1 MKHKFTLSPAKLLA
15 LGFLGIIL
23 LGTSL
28 LCLPFASYE
37 EHTSFVDA
45 LFTATSATC
54 VTGLVTLTT
63 ATHWTLFGKVIIILL
78 IQIGGLGF
86 MTFVSLSAIILN
98 KNISLHER
106 KLMVQSTGSL
116 ELRGIINLIKR
127 VALGTMLVEGAG
139 AMLLMF
145 RFLSL
150 GNDFL
155 SSLWYGIFHSISAF
169 CNAGFDIL
177 GDNSLINYSSDPFI
191 LITISLLIIIGG
203 IGFLVWNDFVSY
215 KFNFKKYKLH
225 SKLALLIT
233 SILIFGGWILLY
245 ITERNASLGAFS
257 EGDKWLNAFF
267 QSVTLRTAGFDSIS
281 QGSLSRGGSVISVV
295 FMLIGGCPGSTA
307 GGIKAITFLV
317 VILNTISFARDK
329 DSITIFKKRI
339 SDSTVKQ
346 SCAIMT
352 LYLLAVCAV
361 TVAICLIEGD
371 SFSLGNIIYE
381 VASAIATVGLTQGI
395 TPLLSVASKII
406 LCFAMYF
413 GRLGGLTLL
422 LAIAEKQPGASLE
435 RPYEKI
441 LIG

>member
-1 MKHKFTLSPAKLLA
+1 MKHKLTLSPAKLLA

-37 EHTSFVDA
+37 GHTSFVDA

-63 ATHWTLFGKVIIILL
+63 ATHWTLFGKIVIILL

-139 AMLLMF
+139 AILLML

-150 GNDFL
+150 GNGFL
-155 SSLWYGIFHSISAF
+155 NSLWYGIFHSISAF
-169 CNAGFDIL
+169 CNAGFDII

-245 ITERNASLGAFS
+245 ITERNASLGSFS

>member
-37 EHTSFVDA
+37 GHTSFVDA

-127 VALGTMLVEGAG
+127 VALGTMLVEGTG
-139 AMLLMF
+139 AILLTA

-150 GNDFL
+150 GNGFL

-245 ITERNASLGAFS
+245 ITERNASLSAFS

-267 QSVTLRTAGFDSIS
+267 QSVTLRTAGFDSIN

-346 SCAIMT
+346 ACAIMT

>member
-37 EHTSFVDA
+37 GHTSFVDA

-63 ATHWTLFGKVIIILL
+63 ATHWTLFGKIVIILL

-127 VALGTMLVEGAG
+127 VALGTILVEGAG
-139 AMLLMF
+139 AILLTA

-150 GNDFL
+150 GNSFIN
-155 SSLWYGIFHSISAF
+155 SLWYGIFHSISAF

-177 GDNSLINYSSDPFI
+177 GDNSLINYSSDPFM

-245 ITERNASLGAFS
+245 VTERNASLGAFS

>member
-37 EHTSFVDA
+37 GHTSFVDA

-63 ATHWTLFGKVIIILL
+63 ATHWTLFGKIVIILL

-116 ELRGIINLIKR
+116 ELRGVINLIKR
-127 VALGTMLVEGAG
+127 VALGTMLIEGAG
-139 AMLLMF
+139 AILLTV

-150 GNDFL
+150 GNSFL
-155 SSLWYGIFHSISAF
+155 NSLWYGIFHSISAF

-177 GDNSLINYSSDPFI
+177 GYNSLINYSSDPFI

-233 SILIFGGWILLY
+233 SILIFGGWMLLY
-245 ITERNASLGAFS
+245 ITERNASLGSFS

-267 QSVTLRTAGFDSIS
+267 QSVTLRTAGFDSIN

-339 SDSTVKQ
+339 SDTTVKQ
-346 SCAIMT
+346 ACAIMT

-395 TPLLSVASKII
+395 TPLLSVASKMI

-422 LAIAEKQPGASLE
+422 LAIAEKQLGASLE